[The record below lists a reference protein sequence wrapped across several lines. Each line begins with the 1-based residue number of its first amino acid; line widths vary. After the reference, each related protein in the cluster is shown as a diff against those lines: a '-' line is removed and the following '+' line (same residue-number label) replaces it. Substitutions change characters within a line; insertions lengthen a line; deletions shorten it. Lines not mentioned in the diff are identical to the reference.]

1 MKSLKSFHK
10 DERGMEALQVI
21 LIVAI
26 AAIVLALLKFAWPS
40 IKTWFV
46 DNVRNVLGFGD
57 STGGA
62 TQGTLE

>member
-1 MKSLKSFHK
+1 MKSIKKFHS

-26 AAIVLALLKFAWPS
+26 AAIVLALLKFAWPN
-40 IKTWFV
+40 IKDWFV
-46 DNVRNVLGFGD
+46 KNVGNILGFGD

-62 TQGTLE
+62 SQSSL